1 MADMMKEYHENIQKD
16 SQPPDKNVHRQ
27 TTYEILNN
35 ITVKLSDQHRCKL
48 KKRLTLANVD
58 EALRLSANYKAPG
71 LDGICYEIWKLINAR
86 FKNAEAHQKRALNII
101 HVLQWVYNDIEI
113 YGMTTGTGFSE
124 RMCPLY
130 KKK

>member
-16 SQPPDKNVHRQ
+16 SQPPDENVRRQ

-35 ITVKLSDQHRCKL
+35 ITVKVSDQHRCKL

-86 FKNAEAHQKRALNII
+86 FKNAEAHQKRD
-101 HVLQWVYNDIEI
+101 VLQWVYNDIEI

-124 RMCPLY
+124 SWMCPLY